1 MDKFRFSKEDI
12 QKRGLKEWIKNYFF
26 YYKWVTL
33 IVVCSL
39 ILIIS
44 MWVSMANDMEY
55 DAQVYLVCR
64 NDQASA
70 LDVERIERKFAN
82 YAGDY
87 DGKDGINI
95 YFGYSAFPV
104 VTEENTDTDNMD
116 KVRDEAENIAVQEYL
131 LASTHLAGQMDGD
144 TIIYIFDETQYN
156 EMCEQATYPIFVNL
170 AERYPD
176 LPIVDDCKL
185 MVKDTIF
192 AEEFGLVSDEWFFAV
207 RELDYLRQADKKKV
221 QEHYAYQMELFDAVV
236 AASFPEA

>member
-44 MWVSMANDMEY
+44 MWVSMA
-55 DAQVYLVCR
+55 
-64 NDQASA
+64 
-70 LDVERIERKFAN
+70 

-176 LPIVDDCKL
+176 LPIVDDYKL
-185 MVKDTIF
+185 MVRDTIF

>member
-1 MDKFRFSKEDI
+1 MDQFRFSKEDI
-12 QKRGLKEWIKNYFF
+12 KKRGLKEWLKNYFF
-26 YYKWVTL
+26 YYKWVTV

-39 ILIIS
+39 ILI
-44 MWVSMANDMEY
+44 VSMAVSMATDMEY

-70 LDVERIERKFAN
+70 LDVERIEKKFAD

-87 DGKDGINI
+87 DGRDGINI
-95 YFGYSAFPV
+95 YFGFSAFPV
-104 VTEENTDTDNMD
+104 VTEENTDTENMD
-116 KVRDEAENIAVQEYL
+116 KVRDDAENVAVQEYL

-156 EMCEQATYPIFVNL
+156 EICEQAGYPIYVNL

-176 LPIVDDCKL
+176 LPIVDDYKL

-192 AEEFGLVSDEWFFAV
+192 AEEFGIVSDEWFFVV
-207 RELDYLRQADKKKV
+207 RELDYLRKSNKKSV
-221 QEHYAYQMELFDAVV
+221 QEHYVYQMDLFDSVV
-236 AASFPEA
+236 KASFPKA